1 MNRAGHVAVSIEIG
15 RYSNMDPHMKALDS
29 LKTSGIKRD
38 LVGHFVSRINKS
50 QYSRMQ
56 VKSRYVPI
64 EDKCSPLGGQD
75 GNPASNTPTLFVRL
89 KLHRN

>member
-38 LVGHFVSRINKS
+38 LVGHFVSRINKANTPEC
-50 QYSRMQ
+50 
-56 VKSRYVPI
+56 KSRA
-64 EDKCSPLGGQD
+64 DMSPLKINAALGWPRRKSG
-75 GNPASNTPTLFVRL
+75 
-89 KLHRN
+89 